1 MKNFLITQGCT
12 GTYSLIGAVGK
23 HFNYENTRS
32 FNHHSRNA
40 NNGAFT
46 KESNVVYIFCNPYDY
61 VLSCFRRW
69 KNTDGVRSH
78 NQQCG
83 GDNEYYV
90 SKNYRGLED
99 FLSDPYDCFKYK
111 EHADGYLH
119 NDQRKYNLLFVK
131 YEVLSEYGIQ
141 PILDFWNLSNDPNCF
156 KFKQRSSNWKN
167 ESQEIKDLLEFKYGD
182 VMKWYEEL
190 PLTQTFECS

>member
-12 GTYSLIGAVGK
+12 ATYSLIGAVGK
-23 HFNYENTRS
+23 HFNYGTNPS
-32 FNHHSRNA
+32 FNHHNRNA
-40 NNGAFT
+40 NNVAFT
-46 KESNVVYIFCNPYDY
+46 EESRVVYIFCNPYDY

-69 KNTDGVRSH
+69 ENTDGVRSH

-90 SKNYRGLED
+90 SKNYKGLKD
-99 FLSDPYDCFKYK
+99 FLSDPYDSFKYK
-111 EHADGYLH
+111 EHADGYLY
-119 NDQRKYNLLFVK
+119 NDQRKYNLLFAK
-131 YEVLSEYGIQ
+131 YEVLSEYGIK
-141 PILDFWNLSNDPNCF
+141 PILDFWNLDNDPDCF

-190 PLTQTFECS
+190 PLMQELK